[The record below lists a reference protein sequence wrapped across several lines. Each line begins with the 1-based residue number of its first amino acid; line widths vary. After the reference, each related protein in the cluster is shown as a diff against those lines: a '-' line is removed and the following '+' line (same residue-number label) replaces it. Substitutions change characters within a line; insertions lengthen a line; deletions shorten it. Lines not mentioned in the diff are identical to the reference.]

1 MRSVTSHAPKPVSV
15 PTARFIADVNKPM
28 LIFDELKKNDPQ
40 LRLVAVMLL
49 AGLGLLLAGLWGVQV
64 VSAQE
69 YQSHLETPAYRT
81 ARPPAVRGANFH
93 RHRPRRAAKR
103 PRFNF
108 R

>member
-49 AGLGLLLAGLWGVQV
+49 AGLGLLLAGLWWVLV
-64 VSAQE
+64 VSAQG
-69 YQSHLETPAYRT
+69 YPRHLETQAHRTVRLPAGRRENLDRGRRRLVAYR
-81 ARPPAVRGANFH
+81 PPFH
-93 RHRPRRAAKR
+93 M
-103 PRFNF
+103 
-108 R
+108 